1 MTAATFTPVDASLL
15 RVSHNFDDVVES
27 NPDVGSSKANND
39 GEATS
44 SMLSDD
50 NSVNYLLVVV

>member
-50 NSVNYLLVVV
+50 NSVI